1 MNALLVVVADRG
13 AVKAYKVIQTPVRGP
28 SAQLIEEQELREAH
42 ERYRD
47 KVTDQAGA
55 FPSAGTAG
63 QGNAIAERMSMETEE
78 DSRLF
83 KAIAQRIEDIA
94 RRSQPLSWTFAAPPE
109 INSAILQHLP
119 KDLQEILDQN
129 VKHDLT
135 KVPGHSL
142 LEHFG

>member
-1 MNALLVVVADRG
+1 MNASLVVVADRG
-13 AVKAYKVIQTPVRGP
+13 AVKAYKVIQTPARGP
-28 SAQLIEEQELREAH
+28 SAQLVEEQELREAH

-55 FPSAGTAG
+55 FPSGGSAG

-83 KAIAQRIEDIA
+83 KAIAQQIEGIL
-94 RRSQPLSWTFAAPPE
+94 RRNQPLSWVFAAPAE
-109 INSAILQHLP
+109 INPAILQHVAE
-119 KDLQEILDQN
+119 DLHKILDQN